1 MNERRE
7 TLYIIFGCVNIGI
20 AVLISIGTLFSSL
33 GFAFIFGLLIDLPL
47 AIGLIGIW
55 RFPRTSTIFM
65 ICGCAMILVYIGNWF
80 LTDFRIGFRPVPFHV
95 AWFGLNLAQI
105 LLAALRLRQLRKI
118 SEVTPCPQ

>member
-47 AIGLIGIW
+47 ALALIGIL

-65 ICGCAMILVYIGNWF
+65 ICGCAIILVYIGNWF
-80 LTDFRIGFRPVPFHV
+80 LTDFKIGFRPIPFHV
-95 AWFGLNLAQI
+95 AWFGLNLTQI
-105 LLAALRLRQLRKI
+105 LLAALRLRQLRKTN
-118 SEVTPCPQ
+118 EVTPCPQ

>member
-47 AIGLIGIW
+47 AIGLIGIL

-65 ICGCAMILVYIGNWF
+65 IFGCAMVLVYIGNWF
-80 LTDFRIGFRPVPFHV
+80 LTDFKIGFRPVPFHV
-95 AWFGLNLAQI
+95 VWFGLNSAQI
-105 LLAALRLRQLRKI
+105 LLAALRLRKN
-118 SEVTPCPQ
+118 SEVTPWPQ

>member
-20 AVLISIGTLFSSL
+20 AALVSIGTLFSSL

-47 AIGLIGIW
+47 ALALIGIL

-65 ICGCAMILVYIGNWF
+65 ICGCATILVYIGNWV
-80 LTDFRIGFRPVPFHV
+80 LSDFKIGFPPIPFHI
-95 AWFGLNLAQI
+95 AWFGLNVAQI
-105 LLAALRLRQLRKI
+105 LLSVFRLNDLRRIK
-118 SEVTPCPQ
+118 EATPCPQ

>member
-33 GFAFIFGLLIDLPL
+33 GFAFIFGLLIDLPIAL
-47 AIGLIGIW
+47 ALMGIL
-55 RFPRTSTIFM
+55 RFPRTSTIFV

-80 LTDFRIGFRPVPFHV
+80 LTDFKIGFRPIPFHIP
-95 AWFGLNLAQI
+95 WFGLNVAQI
-105 LLAALRLRQLRKI
+105 LLSVFRLNHLRKI
-118 SEVTPCPQ
+118 KEATPCPQ